1 MMKNAVNQ
9 RMFADIMKAKK
20 SQFRREKF
28 ESHSLNVAND
38 PLAWQLPTG
47 KFKIDIKILMTK
59 LPQKHFS
66 FFRSLLKPK
75 SRSFWS

>member
-1 MMKNAVNQ
+1 MMKNAINQ

-28 ESHSLNVAND
+28 ESRSLDVAND

-47 KFKIDIKILMTK
+47 KFKIDLNF
-59 LPQKHFS
+59 L
-66 FFRSLLKPK
+66 
-75 SRSFWS
+75 